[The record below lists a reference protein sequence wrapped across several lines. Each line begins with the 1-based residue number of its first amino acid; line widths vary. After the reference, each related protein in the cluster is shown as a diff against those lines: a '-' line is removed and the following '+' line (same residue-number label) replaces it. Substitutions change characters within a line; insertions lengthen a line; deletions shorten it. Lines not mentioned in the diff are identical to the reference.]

1 MYPLTAWGQRKESAV
16 NYGDIPIRG
25 TIVNRTYGIEK
36 NQYIQPFLLR
46 IFGPIN
52 YGPP

>member
-25 TIVNRTYGIEK
+25 TKVNRTYGIEK
-36 NQYIQPFLLR
+36 TQYIHPFLLR